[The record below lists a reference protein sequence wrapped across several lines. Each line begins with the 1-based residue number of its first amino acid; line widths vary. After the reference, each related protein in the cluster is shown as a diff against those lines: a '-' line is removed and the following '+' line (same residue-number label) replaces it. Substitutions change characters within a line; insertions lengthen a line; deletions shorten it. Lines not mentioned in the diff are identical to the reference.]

1 VTEFK
6 VGDKVEHNGRRKGEL
21 TYGPFQSVSLSG
33 EAFLL
38 KEEDGR
44 ERVVRAGYL
53 TALPSFAVG
62 DEALYDG
69 HRVKIEGGPV
79 TGFTSGDVIYLFT
92 FLEGPHTGS
101 GASRNVER
109 LKAITAPEPIKVGDT
124 VRVLRDNAEF
134 ARVSAGDVFTVVELT
149 GGRIAVDAPLR
160 TDGGNRW
167 YFDPESLEK
176 VDQSATTHVYNG
188 ITYDLTATY
197 RDRDGDHW
205 KLRRDPANSSRVQ
218 AQMPPILES
227 GWSGYDLATAVRTY
241 GPLRKI

>member
-1 VTEFK
+1 VTEQTFK
-6 VGDKVEHNGRRKGEL
+6 VGDKVEHNGRRKGVL

-44 ERVVRAGYL
+44 ERTVRASFL

-62 DEALYDG
+62 D
-69 HRVKIEGGPV
+69 KIEHRTFGAGAIAFGPFKHSNGPDHYLIV
-79 TGFTSGDVIYLFT
+79 DEDGTHALSGPDALTVAQTS
-92 FLEGPHTGS
+92 
-101 GASRNVER
+101 
-109 LKAITAPEPIKVGDT
+109 EPVKVGDK

-205 KLRRDPANSSRVQ
+205 KLRRDPANSTRVQ